1 MSKNFKVPI
10 RNVFYLLSYA
20 HDLPEMVKSL
30 NEVEDNLLTF
40 DFLVEQFNLEVQALL
55 HKGLVKNYVSSV
67 QETSNLSGRLLLDE
81 SMPHIVRKKP
91 IVVCEKD
98 EYSEDILLN
107 QVMKA
112 TLERIHWNPKVN
124 EKNQR
129 TSFHLWEEL
138 YPVSSI
144 VLTKEIF
151 LRMNFHR
158 HNMHYKRMIQI
169 AYLLFELQLLSH
181 KSGQWNLFRA
191 EIDDQA
197 LNTIFEKFL
206 FHFYRLEQREFRVH
220 RERLDWHLEGNKSY
234 LPSMLTDVSL
244 THRKDSK
251 KIVIDAKFYKNM
263 FQIYRGKTSFH
274 SGNMYQLFTYL
285 QHQPKEIENVRG
297 ILVYPYNGINMNE
310 KYHWD
315 ERMTMEI
322 MTIDLGAKWDK
333 IKESLLQLL

>member
-1 MSKNFKVPI
+1 MLITKINQDIRDDYQLGRGYEIGHSFFTSITNQMDEHKWFEHVMTFEIKPLLEEYYFDRPEKVKELIQVCNMSNNFKVPI

-20 HDLPEMVKSL
+20 HDSPEMVKSL

-55 HKGLVKNYVSSV
+55 DKGLVKNYVSSV

-91 IVVCEKD
+91 IVVSCEKKD
-98 EYSEDILLN
+98 DILKDILLN

-151 LRMNFHR
+151 LRMNFTV
-158 HNMHYKRMIQI
+158 
-169 AYLLFELQLLSH
+169 
-181 KSGQWNLFRA
+181 
-191 EIDDQA
+191 
-197 LNTIFEKFL
+197 TIC
-206 FHFYRLEQREFRVH
+206 
-220 RERLDWHLEGNKSY
+220 
-234 LPSMLTDVSL
+234 
-244 THRKDSK
+244 
-251 KIVIDAKFYKNM
+251 I
-263 FQIYRGKTSFH
+263 
-274 SGNMYQLFTYL
+274 
-285 QHQPKEIENVRG
+285 
-297 ILVYPYNGINMNE
+297 INE
-310 KYHWD
+310 
-315 ERMTMEI
+315 
-322 MTIDLGAKWDK
+322 
-333 IKESLLQLL
+333 